1 MTKDPETGG
10 GLTARWIRRVAA
22 GRGEAE
28 RKARLGLLQGWA
40 SIGVNSGIFLAK
52 LVLGLALGSIAL
64 VADSAD
70 SFFDV
75 VGSAIVVWSIYWF
88 RRPRDREHPF
98 GHGRM
103 DLVAGLIMSVLL
115 VVVGIELGHSSVN
128 RILHPPD
135 YTAPWWMIAV
145 VALSIPIKE
154 GLATFSRK
162 ISEATGLSSMEASYW
177 YLRFDAITSTT
188 VTLGLLLSRWGW
200 TVVDGWIGLFLSGV
214 VAWTGI
220 RLVISGIGPLVG
232 EAPTEAEVR
241 AIEQAAG
248 RLDGVREV
256 HDVILHKYG
265 DTRLVS
271 LHIEADAH
279 RGVMALHDLA
289 EQAEKAVEAATG
301 CKAIVHV
308 DPVDRDHPAY
318 SAARERIGQLVAE
331 DQRLVGFHDLRVVG
345 PEDRFNLS
353 VDLVTRVQVL
363 ESEYPD
369 MVQEY
374 NRRISSE
381 MRGVSGVEISLEA
394 PYSGDGLRE
403 PKPG

>member
-1 MTKDPETGG
+1 VG
-10 GLTARWIRRVAA
+10 AS
-22 GRGEAE
+22 RGEAE

-52 LVLGLALGSIAL
+52 LALGLALGSIAL

-220 RLVISGIGPLVG
+220 LLVISGIGPLVG

-265 DTRLVS
+265 DTRL
-271 LHIEADAH
+271 
-279 RGVMALHDLA
+279 
-289 EQAEKAVEAATG
+289 TG